1 MNYSTDPTTSINI
14 SPVFYIIF
22 LALLVF
28 YIAAEWRI
36 FSKAGQP
43 GWAVIIPIY
52 NTLVALKIVGRPWW
66 WIFLFVIPVV
76 DIVVAIV
83 VWYDLSKSFGHRAAF
98 TVGLVILSWIFLLI
112 LWLGPSSYRGPS
124 VEPSAAA

>member
-66 WIFLFVIPVV
+66 WIFLFIIPIVNIIV
-76 DIVVAIV
+76 AIIVVN
-83 VWYDLSKSFGHRAAF
+83 DLSKSFGHGIGF
-98 TVGLVILSWIFLLI
+98 TLGLLF
-112 LWLGPSSYRGPS
+112 LGPIFTPILGYGGSKYVGP
-124 VEPSAAA
+124 AARQG